1 MINLQE
7 EEQIIKDLDNI
18 EGIQIMIQV
27 ISLFVC
33 LYVSLLLLLYC
44 TNGVRDV
51 DTCVQ
56 LLNTVFHSFLFHDY
70 LEIHVGLIYLL
81 KSLILQ
87 RQYDLGT
94 FHSHRL

>member
-7 EEQIIKDLDNI
+7 EEQTIEYLDNI
-18 EGIQIMIQV
+18 EGMQIVIQV
-27 ISLFVC
+27 ISFFVFLC
-33 LYVSLLLLLYC
+33 VSLLLLLYC
-44 TNGVRDV
+44 TKYV
-51 DTCVQ
+51 DTCIQ
-56 LLNTVFHSFLFHDY
+56 LLNTVFHSFPFYDY